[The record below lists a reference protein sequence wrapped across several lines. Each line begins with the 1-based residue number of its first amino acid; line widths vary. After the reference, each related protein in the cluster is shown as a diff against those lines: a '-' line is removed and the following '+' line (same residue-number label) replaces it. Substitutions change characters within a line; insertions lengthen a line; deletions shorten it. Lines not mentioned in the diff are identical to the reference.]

1 MKSIYSKLVLVS
13 LLLITVTNTVSARD
27 CEVCKKSNAT
37 KAAVKTKAAVCK
49 RAQSTAEL
57 NINNVRALI
66 NGYGNMWYDGSVA
79 QYHLPKN
86 SNTCPLFCAALWIGG
101 TDVNDQLRIAALRF
115 GSDGDD
121 YWPGPLKVNGTASVD
136 LPICNKYDKHWII
149 TKAEVMAHKA
159 HFEYGNDNHVTLVDP
174 NLDIPDVIENWPA
187 EGDGDD
193 LTSYLA
199 PFFDADGDLHYDPRS
214 GDYPYYDFDNALCP
228 RTLKAEWGEKYTE
241 HVQPTME
248 DNIAHLVNGGL
259 LSDQVL
265 KGDQTIW
272 WVFNDKGNTHTESK
286 GEAIG
291 LEIRA
296 QAFAFSTNDEINNM
310 TFYSYEIIN
319 RSSYELRETY
329 FSQWVDPDL
338 GYAWDDFV
346 GCDVRRGLGYCY
358 NGKPQDT
365 PGSGSYSGLPP
376 AVGIDFFQGPYMDPD
391 GMDNPKIDINKI
403 KSDSYTNQQVKNLLE
418 TYRRTDSLGQLYY
431 DTISITDDA
440 DLFFALDPSS
450 WYFVPGDAVG
460 NCAINGVNF
469 GNNIPDDERFGMRRF
484 VYYDNSLDPIY
495 GEPTKASDYYNYL
508 RGFWKNGQRMKY
520 GGNAVSTGIDP
531 GNFDCDFMFPDDSD
545 PWHWGTD
552 GNMPSVNPDDWREIT
567 AGNSPGDRRFM
578 QSAGPFTLKP
588 GALNYITVG
597 IPFAQASSGDEQW
610 ASVALLREIDDVCQA
625 LFENCFKVLDGPDAP
640 TMTWQELNNEVIL
653 YLSYKDKSSNNYN
666 EKYREVD
673 PAIVRSYTDEMGNTH
688 LYDSVARSYIFEGY
702 QIYQLKDA
710 NTSIADITNP
720 AKARLVAQCDVE
732 NYYDTILS
740 FDTLWTI
747 NTAGDTV
754 VDHIDT
760 TWNPNPSLP
769 IGTLVNYTT
778 NSATGLLTPT
788 VMVTGANRGIQHVF
802 RITTDAFATGT
813 NTQLVNN
820 REYYFIAI
828 AYAQNRFK
836 EYSQTEAAF
845 LDGQKEPYLAGRKHE
860 SGRSITPVTVIPH
873 NPALEDGGK
882 IAQAEFGMCPNIIR
896 IEGYGNGTSTGLRLT
911 QATID
916 TLMGNPEKGLLPKGP
931 GTYHWNYSSGIGQ
944 AGDRS
949 YMTDPCIVAHPQ
961 YEENYGPVNVR
972 VIDPLQLKQGRFNI
986 LLWNAVYDADGNITG
1001 FNNDTVGGG
1010 VNKNTRW
1017 CIVNAVP
1024 NTPVYDSVDTVWSS
1038 FSISR
1043 YNEQIFPEL
1052 GIAVTLLNPQPA
1064 ASSIDVSNYRY
1075 TDPHYA
1081 NYGQLQINYYPGKFY
1096 QGFVKEGALLGASM
1110 TYADQN
1116 KQWLT
1121 GVPDNDS
1128 YLMYNW
1134 IRSGSQF
1141 SANAYENFISLNT
1154 PYDVNESYLDEDYF
1168 KAWKRYPA
1176 STTTSIDSSEG
1187 IDKTQIYENVVGG
1200 LWAPYGV
1207 VSTMPFHPGFS
1218 FTSFITDDD
1227 HMLDSLGVNR
1237 NQLERLLMTNI
1248 YNKAL
1253 NYNELGKLPSVRIV
1267 FTADTSK
1274 WTRCPV
1280 VEMCDDYTLSE
1291 GNARRFASR
1300 RHASVNKLG
1309 LTAAQCAA
1317 QGITYVAGSYDD
1329 PEYISANGMG
1339 WFPGY
1344 AINTV
1349 TGERLN
1355 IMFGED
1361 SRYVQ
1366 HNGRDMMWNPVAT
1379 TMEGTDNYIIGG
1391 RHYVYVMN
1399 ATRQTF
1405 YDFQSANGPS
1415 TNSQY
1420 VTYVTP
1426 SYDAGRWAMQM
1437 LSSAERLLTSPM
1449 YPTAGNKLI
1458 CRGLISRADNF
1469 VAQRDSIAML
1479 YASTAWVNMPL
1490 VNPRYEINNPMDIP
1504 CDVTIDIDI
1513 RTPYNKYM
1521 SFNGTE
1527 AVRTGYTAINK
1538 NMPVYQFVINE
1549 SDAVIENIA
1558 TAANARQSYI
1568 DSLLAMINVVPNP
1581 YYSYSN
1587 YETASQLETKVRFI
1601 NLPTGVNKNGKP
1613 EGCYIRIYT
1622 TDGTLVRTIGPTPAN
1637 ATTVDWD
1644 LHNQTGIPIAGGM
1657 YLVHI
1662 TVPGIGERVVKWFG
1676 TMRPVDL
1683 NSFGF

>member
-1 MKSIYSKLVLVS
+1 MKSLYSKLVLIS
-13 LLLITVTNTVSARD
+13 LLLVTVSTSVSARE
-27 CEVCKKSNAT
+27 CIECKKTNAS
-37 KAAVKTKAAVCK
+37 KATVQAKAAVCK

-79 QYHLPKN
+79 KYHLPKN

-101 TDVNDQLRIAALRF
+101 TDVNDQLRIAALKF

-121 YWPGPLKVNGTASVD
+121 YWPGPLRINGTASVD
-136 LPICNKYDKHWII
+136 LPICNQYDKHWII
-149 TKAEVMAHKA
+149 TKAEVLAHKA
-159 HFEYGNDNHVTLVDP
+159 HFEYGETGAQTIDGYSAG
-174 NLDIPDVIENWPA
+174 DIPDVIREWPA
-187 EGDGDD
+187 HGNSDD
-193 LTSYLA
+193 LTSFLA
-199 PFFDADGDLHYDPRS
+199 PFYDANKNGVYEPEQ
-214 GDYPYYDFDNALCP
+214 GDYPYYDFNNDLCP
-228 RTLKAEWGEKYTE
+228 RTLKAEWGDAYTE
-241 HVQPTME
+241 HVLPTPE
-248 DNIAHLVNGGL
+248 ESSAHLVKGSL
-259 LSDQVL
+259 FSDQVL

-319 RSSYELRETY
+319 RSTYELRETY

-358 NGKPQDT
+358 NGKPQDS

-391 GMDNPKIDINKI
+391 GVDNPKIDIPKI
-403 KSDSYTNQQVKNLLE
+403 LSDSYTNLSVKNLLQN
-418 TYRRTDSLGQLYY
+418 YRRTDESGQVYY

-440 DLFFALDPSS
+440 DLFFALDPAS
-450 WYFVPGDAVG
+450 WYFVPGDAIG

-469 GNNIPDDERFGMRRF
+469 GNNIVDDERFGMRRF
-484 VYYDNSLDPIY
+484 VYYDNSLNAIY
-495 GEPTKASDYYNYL
+495 GEPVKASDYYNYL
-508 RGFWKNGQRMKY
+508 RGYWKNGQRMRY
-520 GGNAVSTGIDP
+520 GGNAVSTGTDP
-531 GNFDCDFMFPDDSD
+531 ANLDCDFMFPDDSD

-552 GNMPSVNPDDWREIT
+552 GAIPTVNPDDWREIT

-578 QSAGPFTLKP
+578 QSAGPFTLKS

-597 IPFAQASSGDEQW
+597 IPFAQASSGEGQW
-610 ASVALLREIDDVCQA
+610 ASVSLLREIDDVCQA

-640 TMTWQELNNEVIL
+640 TVTAQELSNEVIL
-653 YLSYKDKSSNNYN
+653 YLNYEDRSSNNYN

-673 PAIVRSYTDEMGNTH
+673 PAIVRSYTDASGNTH

-710 NTSIADITNP
+710 NTSIADIEDRN
-720 AKARLVAQCDVE
+720 KARLIAQCDVE

-740 FDTLWTI
+740 IDTVWTI
-747 NTAGDTV
+747 TSAGDTV
-754 VDHIDT
+754 VHHIDT

-769 IGTLVNYTT
+769 IGRLVNYTT
-778 NSATGLLTPT
+778 NTQTGLLTGT
-788 VMVTGANRGIQHVF
+788 VMVDGSNKGIQHVF
-802 RITTDAFATGT
+802 RVTTDAFATGT
-813 NTQLVNN
+813 NTSLVNN
-820 REYYFIAI
+820 KEYYFIAI

-845 LDGQKEPYLAGRKHE
+845 LDGQKEPYLAGRKNE
-860 SGRSITPVTVIPH
+860 RGGSITPITVIPH
-873 NPALEDGGK
+873 NPAVEDGGK

-896 IEGYGNGTSTGLRLT
+896 IEGYGNGTATGLRLT
-911 QATID
+911 KQSIEE
-916 TLMGNPEKGLLPKGP
+916 LMGAPNVEGKGP
-931 GTYHWNYSSGIGQ
+931 GTYVNSISTSGNQ
-944 AGDRS
+944 GDRS
-949 YMTDPCIVAHPQ
+949 YVDNPCIIAHPQ

-972 VIDPLQLKQGRFNI
+972 VIDPLKLKEGRFNI
-986 LLWNAVYDADGNITG
+986 LFWNAIYDNNGNITNV
-1001 FNNDTVGGG
+1001 NNDTVGGG

-1017 CIVNAVP
+1017 CIVNADGG
-1024 NTPVYDSVDTVWSS
+1024 PVYDTFTRVWSH

-1052 GIAVTLLNPQPA
+1052 GIAVSLLNPQPA
-1064 ASSIDVSNYRY
+1064 ASSIDISNY
-1075 TDPHYA
+1075 TTT
-1081 NYGQLQINYYPGKFY
+1081 NYFAGKFY
-1096 QGFVKEGALLGASM
+1096 QGFVKEGALLGSSM
-1110 TYADQN
+1110 TFADQN
-1116 KQWLT
+1116 KQWL
-1121 GVPDNDS
+1121 GGLPDNDS
-1128 YLMYNW
+1128 YLTYNW

-1141 SANAYENFISLNT
+1141 SANAYEAFISPNS
-1154 PYDVNESYLDEDYF
+1154 PYSINEAYLDEDFF
-1168 KAWKRYPA
+1168 KAYKR
-1176 STTTSIDSSEG
+1176 TSNSLSLNIDSTEG
-1187 IDKTQIYENVVGG
+1187 IDKTQVYESVVGG
-1200 LWAPYGV
+1200 TWAPYGL

-1218 FTSFITDDD
+1218 FAPFITADD

-1248 YNKAL
+1248 FNKAL
-1253 NYNELGKLPSVRIV
+1253 NYNELAKLPSVRIV
-1267 FTADTSK
+1267 ITADQSK

-1291 GNARRFASR
+1291 GNARRFSLR
-1300 RHASVNKLG
+1300 RHASVNKDG
-1309 LTAAQCAA
+1309 LTAAECAS
-1317 QGITYVAGSYDD
+1317 QGITYAAGSTDD
-1329 PEYISANGMG
+1329 PEYISADGMG

-1366 HNGRDMMWNPVAT
+1366 YNGRDMMWNPVNS
-1379 TMEGTDNYIIGG
+1379 TMD
-1391 RHYVYVMN
+1391 

-1405 YDFQSANGPS
+1405 YDLNDAGNV
-1415 TNSQY
+1415 NLNQY
-1420 VTYVTP
+1420 TTYVTP
-1426 SYDAGRWAMQM
+1426 SYDAGRWAMTM
-1437 LSSAERLLTSPM
+1437 LRSVERMMNSNL
-1449 YPTAGNKLI
+1449 YPATGTKMLYKGVVN
-1458 CRGLISRADNF
+1458 RADNF
-1469 VAQRDSIAML
+1469 VPVRDSIAML

-1490 VNPRYEINNPMDIP
+1490 VSSRYEFTNPKDIP
-1504 CDVTIDIDI
+1504 CDVTIDIDV
-1513 RTPYNKYM
+1513 RTPYNKFM
-1521 SFNGTE
+1521 SFNGTD
-1527 AVRTGYTAINK
+1527 ASRTGNTAINK
-1538 NMPVYQFVINE
+1538 NMPVYQFVINS
-1549 SDAVIENIA
+1549 SDAVLENLA
-1558 TAANARQSYI
+1558 TSNNARQSYI
-1568 DSLLAMINVVPNP
+1568 DSILSLINVVPNP

-1587 YETASQLETKVRFI
+1587 YETSSQLETKVRFI
-1601 NLPTGVNKNGKP
+1601 NLPTGVNKSGKK

-1622 TDGTLVRTIGPTPAN
+1622 TDGTLVRTLGPTPVN
-1637 ATTVDWD
+1637 STTYDWD

-1657 YLVHI
+1657 YLIHVS
-1662 TVPGIGERVVKWFG
+1662 VPGIGERVIKWFG